1 MIKSLFY
8 IISKEGDLELQSI
21 DLLTLLTLT
30 TLSLLISISLY
41 AFLVYDIFPAYGQ
54 VASTNG
60 IIKTWLD
67 RENNIKIVFS
77 TIPVQPTIGTLSVL
91 TFTVQNLH
99 TGKPIANLLAN
110 VVIVGGSPNQESP
123 FRLTNISAVDGYFSI
138 NVIFPDK
145 GSYQVITKITSQTH
159 DVASLASFTVIVP
172 ATQSA
177 LSLFRGNYY
186 YITWIGLLIA
196 SAVGVGSFLILKNKK
211 NTTEYKD

>member
-1 MIKSLFY
+1 LIKSLFY
-8 IISKEGDLELQSI
+8 IIIKEGDLELQSI

-54 VASTNG
+54 VSTNG
-60 IIKTWLD
+60 TIKTWLD

-123 FRLTNISAVDGYFSI
+123 FRLTNIFAVDGYFSI

-177 LSLFRGNYY
+177 LNLFRGNYY

-196 SAVGVGSFLILKNKK
+196 SAVGVGSFLVLKNKK

>member
-8 IISKEGDLELQSI
+8 IIIKEGDLELQSI

-54 VASTNG
+54 VSTNG

-77 TIPVQPTIGTLSVL
+77 TIPVQPTIGTPCVL

>member
-54 VASTNG
+54 VSTNG

-177 LSLFRGNYY
+177 LNLFRGNYY